1 MDYTSLSIDSFVLLS
16 QPSLLGCSVSLLLS
30 LIYYRVVYLSTH
42 FLKYFNLFSIFLLGW
57 YIFTFFDIFRHIF
70 CLFQKKKKERAK
82 GAPLPGIRVTSHACI
97 RQKPCGLS
105 ADDGCRRIKSK
116 KLPLPGE
123 QAPQMLRHALSAKS
137 PNGLSADD
145 GCRRNKPKKEPVW
158 LASYQTGSFLVLI
171 RLVTRQTGYYTG
183 LHRNRPVPGG
193 FHGCPV
199 R

>member
-42 FLKYFNLFSIFLLGW
+42 FFKYFCLFSIFLLDW
-57 YIFTFFDIFRHIF
+57 YIFTIFDIFRHIF
-70 CLFQKKKKERAK
+70 CLFEKEKGKGRAAA
-82 GAPLPGIRVTSHACI
+82 GESVTS
-97 RQKPCGLS
+97 
-105 ADDGCRRIKSK
+105 
-116 KLPLPGE
+116 
-123 QAPQMLRHALSAKS
+123 HALSAKS
-137 PNGLSADD
+137 PGGLSADD

-183 LHRNRPVPGG
+183 SHRNRPVPEG

>member
-30 LIYYRVVYLSTH
+30 LIYYRVVYLSTY
-42 FLKYFNLFSIFLLGW
+42 FFKYFSLFLIFLL
-57 YIFTFFDIFRHIF
+57 YFHIFTIFDIFLYIICIF
-70 CLFQKKKKERAK
+70 SVFFLKKWERAK
-82 GAPLPGIRVTSHACI
+82 GAPLPGVRVTGHA
-97 RQKPCGLS
+97 PS
-105 ADDGCRRIKSK
+105 V
-116 KLPLPGE
+116 
-123 QAPQMLRHALSAKS
+123 KS
-137 PNGLSADD
+137 PEGLLTDD

-183 LHRNRPVPGG
+183 SHRIRLVPGG

>member
-1 MDYTSLSIDSFVLLS
+1 MLVYFYNFRQFYIYFLS
-16 QPSLLGCSVSLLLS
+16 
-30 LIYYRVVYLSTH
+30 
-42 FLKYFNLFSIFLLGW
+42 FS
-57 YIFTFFDIFRHIF
+57 
-70 CLFQKKKKERAK
+70 KEK
-82 GAPLPGIRVTSHACI
+82 GKGKGRTAAGGSVTSHVI
-97 RQKPCGLS
+97 RIKTKRRSPTGEQSPQMLRHALSAKSPNGLS
-105 ADDGCRRIKSK
+105 ADDGCRRIKAK

-137 PNGLSADD
+137 PNGLSTDD

-171 RLVTRQTGYYTG
+171 SLVTRQIGCYTG
-183 LHRNRPVPGG
+183 SRRIRPVPGG